1 VRLIPALR
9 IASWRHIKLVRLDKV
24 SAVVCWLCGG
34 IVLILSSRSLAL
46 TNAPGVF
53 VVPVQC
59 YPNVSC
65 SCPIACEFV
74 MFLKCVFE
82 MLGVFLAFV
91 FHPKVVNNQCELHRP
106 CVMFPKTGY
115 QFALLVA
122 VVVQSFFEEFV
133 CQ

>member
-1 VRLIPALR
+1 M
-9 IASWRHIKLVRLDKV
+9 HLVF
-24 SAVVCWLCGG
+24 
-34 IVLILSSRSLAL
+34 
-46 TNAPGVF
+46 F

-65 SCPIACEFV
+65 SCPTACEFV
-74 MFLKCVFE
+74 IFLECVFE

-91 FHPKVVNNQCELHRP
+91 FHPEVVNNQCELYRP
-106 CVMFPKTGY
+106 CGVFPKTGY

-122 VVVQSFFEEFV
+122 VFVQSFFKEFV